1 MANKII
7 QLTDVNPLP
16 KSRETLEKWID
27 IDMDAVSNWNHKDI
41 EVPKLS
47 DFVKILRVEGQPQD
61 NEESLKA
68 ICTEDA
74 ANATQEQI
82 SAIAIVY
89 RLGYDSTY
97 QLYKKWMAPYKWRVS
112 KLVNVKS
119 VQNSLNN
126 IFTWMP
132 GQRILNPEFGS
143 NLRQYLYRGIT
154 PQNTEEIIAEIKH
167 CIMQWEPRINV
178 VRIVDASTYDDHEDN
193 TIHLQ
198 IHYTIPELSDEEYS
212 SSFYYNRGL

>member
-1 MANKII
+1 
-7 QLTDVNPLP
+7 
-16 KSRETLEKWID
+16 
-27 IDMDAVSNWNHKDI
+27 MDAVSNWNHKDI

-97 QLYKKWMAPYKWRVS
+97 
-112 KLVNVKS
+112 
-119 VQNSLNN
+119 
-126 IFTWMP
+126 
-132 GQRILNPEFGS
+132 
-143 NLRQYLYRGIT
+143 
-154 PQNTEEIIAEIKH
+154 
-167 CIMQWEPRINV
+167 
-178 VRIVDASTYDDHEDN
+178 
-193 TIHLQ
+193 
-198 IHYTIPELSDEEYS
+198 
-212 SSFYYNRGL
+212 